1 MDLAIILAEDINDLT
16 EQSEAFEAIS
26 NEFVNQENWQY
37 AITFIE
43 KVMLKENQLDLAIS
57 LGKQVSSLKKSEEIE
72 IISSHFYD
80 ENLKLVFWK
89 GVVKEINLESI
100 NLKMIIHNLKKQF
113 WNPKMFLEFYQLEI
127 IKQIFM
133 NRFLS
138 DNEDKL
144 AARLNI
150 EWAIKI
156 RNKINY
162 LT

>member
-1 MDLAIILAEDINDLT
+1 M
-16 EQSEAFEAIS
+16 
-26 NEFVNQENWQY
+26 
-37 AITFIE
+37 
-43 KVMLKENQLDLAIS
+43 
-57 LGKQVSSLKKSEEIE
+57 
-72 IISSHFYD
+72 
-80 ENLKLVFWK
+80 
-89 GVVKEINLESI
+89 
-100 NLKMIIHNLKKQF
+100 IHNLKKQF

-162 LT
+162 LIVNLTHKINTNSWNTTWEALTVPKIK